1 MLKEGLTINYQ
12 QILIHVAIIFGML
25 LFVPIICI
33 LLLSQSGGKLQ
44 TAVMDLIPGYGGR
57 LILLPGVVIHEL
69 SHLIA
74 AKLFL
79 IRVTEVK
86 LFIFDPSSLT
96 LGYVKSA
103 YNPNSLWQ
111 RLGETA
117 TGIAPLFGIT
127 GALSGIYALMFHPSL
142 QVKLDHS
149 QPVLQQLQILGRALG
164 ESVISS
170 LNSAKGLMFIAI
182 MIILLTGFALSSADL
197 QTSLVGLGPLIGLLL
212 LLALASI
219 QFPIILRA
227 AMIISVVAVVVT
239 GVLLGLTVIGTILIR
254 CIQLIV

>member
-1 MLKEGLTINYQ
+1 MLKEGLAINYQ

-25 LFVPIICI
+25 LLVPIICI

-111 RLGETA
+111 RLGETV

-127 GALSGIYALMFHPSL
+127 GALSGIYALMFHPSV
-142 QVKLDHS
+142 QVRLDHS

-170 LNSAKGLMFIAI
+170 LNSAKGLAFIAI

-212 LLALASI
+212 LLAVASI

-227 AMIISVVAVVVT
+227 AMVISAVTVAVT

>member
-1 MLKEGLTINYQ
+1 MTINYQ
-12 QILIHVAIIFGML
+12 QVLVNAAVIFGML
-25 LFVPIICI
+25 LIVPIVCV
-33 LLLSQSGGKLQ
+33 LLLSQSGGRLQ
-44 TAVMDLIPGYGGR
+44 TAVMSLIPGYGGR

-74 AKLFL
+74 ARLFL

-86 LFIFDPSSLT
+86 LFIFDPSSAT

-103 YNPNSLWQ
+103 YDPNSLWQ
-111 RLGETA
+111 RLSETV

-127 GALSGIYALMFHPSL
+127 GALSGIYALMFHLSL
-142 QVKLDHS
+142 QVRLDHS
-149 QPVLQQLQILGRALG
+149 QPVFQQLQVLGRALS

-170 LNSAKGLMFIAI
+170 LNSAKGLAFAVI

-212 LLALASI
+212 LLSAASI
-219 QFPIILRA
+219 RLPIILRA
-227 AMIISVVAVVVT
+227 AVIISAVTAAVT
-239 GVLLGLTVIGTILIR
+239 CVLLGLTMIGTVLIR

>member
-1 MLKEGLTINYQ
+1 MTINYQ
-12 QILIHVAIIFGML
+12 QAIVNAAVIFGTL
-25 LFVPIICI
+25 LIVPIICV
-33 LLLSQSGGKLQ
+33 LLLSQSGGRLQ
-44 TAVMDLIPGYGGR
+44 TAVMSLIPGYGGR
-57 LILLPGVVIHEL
+57 LILLPGVIIHEL

-74 AKLFL
+74 ARLFL
-79 IRVTEVK
+79 IRVTEAK
-86 LFIFDPSSLT
+86 LFIFDPTSVT

-103 YNPNSLWQ
+103 YDPNSLWQ
-111 RLGETA
+111 RLGETV

-142 QVKLDHS
+142 QIRLDHS
-149 QPVLQQLQILGRALG
+149 QPVFQQLQVLGRALS

-170 LNSAKGLMFIAI
+170 LNSAKGLTFTVI

-212 LLALASI
+212 LLSAASI
-219 QFPIILRA
+219 QLPIILRA
-227 AMIISVVAVVVT
+227 AAIISAVTAAVT
-239 GVLLGLTVIGTILIR
+239 CVLLGLTMIGTVLIR

>member
-25 LFVPIICI
+25 LLIPIICI

-127 GALSGIYALMFHPSL
+127 GALSGIYALMFHPSA
-142 QVKLDHS
+142 QVRLDHS
-149 QPVLQQLQILGRALG
+149 QPVLQQLQVLGRALG

-170 LNSAKGLMFIAI
+170 LNSAKGLAFIAI

-212 LLALASI
+212 LLAVASI
-219 QFPIILRA
+219 RFPIILRA
-227 AMIISVVAVVVT
+227 AMIVSVVTVVVT